1 VAAAMDHHHRRFS
14 GGVIRRQ
21 RVGENRHALM
31 VYELRYVFH
40 WSHPFNSPSF
50 IPVEF
55 IAKHVGHDQE
65 TGTVS
70 ITSDKETVDL
80 RPAQ

>member
-1 VAAAMDHHHRRFS
+1 
-14 GGVIRRQ
+14 
-21 RVGENRHALM
+21 M
-31 VYELRYVFH
+31 VYELRRVFH

-55 IAKHVGHDQE
+55 IAKHVGYDQE